1 LVGRK
6 GTKQNQKEESVVM
19 AKYFI
24 KSIFNGWCE
33 VPKESYKAFK
43 DHIIKHS
50 NPQKITKEEIINQ
63 RTKVVE
69 D

>member
-1 LVGRK
+1 LKSISKNEREQK
-6 GTKQNQKEESVVM
+6 GM

-33 VPKESYKAFK
+33 VPEESYEAFK